1 MRERGWADMAD
12 LDVTDFERA
21 KVDADYKAERD
32 MKRGESGLSVNRHL
46 FKKANQMI
54 DEVVEIQEALRERE
68 LAVENREQ
76 AQQELILLGRRS
88 KSLIEDN
95 EEDDVLPRK
104 ERRLPNIDF

>member
-1 MRERGWADMAD
+1 
-12 LDVTDFERA
+12 
-21 KVDADYKAERD
+21 
-32 MKRGESGLSVNRHL
+32 
-46 FKKANQMI
+46 MI

-76 AQQELILLGRRS
+76 AKQELILLGRRS

>member
-1 MRERGWADMAD
+1 
-12 LDVTDFERA
+12 
-21 KVDADYKAERD
+21 
-32 MKRGESGLSVNRHL
+32 
-46 FKKANQMI
+46 MI